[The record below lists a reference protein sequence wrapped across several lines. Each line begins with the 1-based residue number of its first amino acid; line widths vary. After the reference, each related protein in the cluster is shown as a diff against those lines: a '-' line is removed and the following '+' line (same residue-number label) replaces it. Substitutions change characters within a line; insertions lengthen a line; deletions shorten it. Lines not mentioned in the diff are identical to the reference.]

1 MDIQVASSDLL
12 LQGCNENLKYSLM
25 CIYTVSL
32 NGMFP
37 DVELMRYRVYTFVI
51 LLDNTKSPFCE
62 SEPTQPSPVCKSLN
76 FPTYGAKSPGVSP
89 SSTSQRMILS

>member
-32 NGMFP
+32 NDMFP
-37 DVELMRYRVYTFVI
+37 DVELMSYRVYTFVI
-51 LLDNTKSPFCE
+51 LLDNTKSPF
-62 SEPTQPSPVCKSLN
+62 
-76 FPTYGAKSPGVSP
+76 
-89 SSTSQRMILS
+89 